1 MTGDALDITASESLL
16 KIRSYNMKYI
26 LLSIVFL
33 TFLAFSLSACG
44 MMEGAGRDIEGAG
57 ESIQKSAQ

>member
-1 MTGDALDITASESLL
+1 
-16 KIRSYNMKYI
+16 MKHI

-33 TFLAFSLSACG
+33 TFLVLSLSACG
-44 MMEGAGRDIEGAG
+44 TMEGAGRDIEGAG